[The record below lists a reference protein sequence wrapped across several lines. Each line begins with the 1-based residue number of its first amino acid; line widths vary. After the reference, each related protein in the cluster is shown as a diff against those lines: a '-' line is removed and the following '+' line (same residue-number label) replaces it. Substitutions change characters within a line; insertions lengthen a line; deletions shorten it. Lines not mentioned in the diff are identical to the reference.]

1 MVGNSGKP
9 QGVLARLGRAIE
21 LFDLAISPFGG
32 WPIVGAFVASAAAFL
47 WGIVVE
53 WGPATVPA
61 VITAAGAGA
70 IVVDAIID
78 VVRKAR
84 VRFSHNRRVAI
95 AIYETYVDGR
105 EISGRLQ
112 SDEIGTDE
120 EFWDVVAAWDS
131 KVNKAASDA
140 RAEETAGL
148 WTINLGPRGQMS
160 RSDLEHFVQTK
171 NEAKLRHVMLR
182 SMKDT
187 GLRGTD
193 VLGDFEQSRT
203 ARMLRVREG
212 FGAALDDIM
221 PMRRL
226 ETQWRNKAMGIRDD
240 GGFETAKAE
249 FYTLRNLIVK
259 KIRAGISKAEAEA
272 FETVGNLNYSWA
284 EGVNEEHNK
293 LVAIATRDIDYLREL
308 HVRCS
313 TPQPGTAEM
322 PPSK

>member
-1 MVGNSGKP
+1 MNSGRP
-9 QGVLARLGRAIE
+9 QGLSARLRRAVE

-32 WPIVGAFVASAAAFL
+32 WPVVGAVIASVWAFL
-47 WGIVVE
+47 WGLMVE

-70 IVVDAIID
+70 ITVDAVID

-84 VRFSHNRRVAI
+84 VRFSRNRRVAI
-95 AIYETYVDGR
+95 AIYEAYIDGR

-120 EFWDVVAAWDS
+120 EFWDVVAAWDT
-131 KVNKAASDA
+131 KVNKAASHA

-193 VLGDFEQSRT
+193 VLGDYEQSKT
-203 ARMLRVREG
+203 ATKLRAREG

-226 ETQWRNKAMGIRDD
+226 ETEWRNKAMLIRDNKD
-240 GGFETAKAE
+240 FETASSE

-259 KIRAGISKAEAEA
+259 KIRAGISKAEAET
-272 FETVGNLNYSWA
+272 FETVGNLNYSWND
-284 EGVNEEHNK
+284 GVNEEHNK
-293 LVAIATRDIDYLREL
+293 LVAIATRDLDYLL
-308 HVRCS
+308 QLYVRCS
-313 TPQPGTAEM
+313 TPQPAIAEI
-322 PPSK
+322 PSAP